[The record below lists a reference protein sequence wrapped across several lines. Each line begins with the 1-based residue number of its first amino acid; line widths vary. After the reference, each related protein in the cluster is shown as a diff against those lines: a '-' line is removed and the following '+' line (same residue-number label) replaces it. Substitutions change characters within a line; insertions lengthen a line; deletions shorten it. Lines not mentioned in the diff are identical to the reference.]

1 MQPGL
6 LLPGRKAQPAHRQ
19 QVGQHGGV
27 MESWEKGQDKL
38 VYMDRSPP
46 PEVRERLLA
55 MKIR

>member
-1 MQPGL
+1 
-6 LLPGRKAQPAHRQ
+6 
-19 QVGQHGGV
+19 